1 MKINHYLC
9 MGFFQILYPHNDLN
23 INTRFIP
30 KEIRPYLKY
39 NKEGNVCG
47 HIGKVPVEYKCLYMN
62 LRMLTIWRFIEKDV
76 LEWPIFN
83 IRFEII
89 NFMICLLCDFIIWFL
104 DLGLIIYYW
113 YWYKKT
119 KKKYFKECYLIKHNT
134 TVSFGI
140 K

>member
-1 MKINHYLC
+1 MKIKHYLC

-23 INTRFIP
+23 INRRFIP
-30 KEIRPYLKY
+30 QEIRPYLKY

-62 LRMLTIWRFIEKDV
+62 LRMLTIWRFVEEKVIGHPLIEACPRVVEFFIYMLMDIV
-76 LEWPIFN
+76 EW
-83 IRFEII
+83 
-89 NFMICLLCDFIIWFL
+89 
-104 DLGLIIYYW
+104 LIDWILILYYW
-113 YWYKKT
+113 CWYKRT
-119 KKKYFKECYLIKHNT
+119 KGKYFKECYLLRLNT